1 MEELRNEY
9 PRPQFMRKEWK
20 MGFPI
25 WARKLAGDYRSF
37 CISEP
42 SKWNRN

>member
-20 MGFPI
+20 NLNG
-25 WARKLAGDYRSF
+25 
-37 CISEP
+37 
-42 SKWNRN
+42 KWDFRFGHENWQEIIVLLYFRAV

>member
-20 MGFPI
+20 NGI
-25 WARKLAGDYRSF
+25 SDSGTKTGRRLSF
-37 CISEP
+37 LLYF
-42 SKWNRN
+42 RAV